1 MFCFF
6 SSLVYRA
13 KGVISMAKKALIE
26 ISLVKESAES
36 ANEKIMKEIFDGL
49 SEDLPKIPWM
59 KQVEKVE
66 IVEV

>member
-1 MFCFF
+1 
-6 SSLVYRA
+6 
-13 KGVISMAKKALIE
+13 MAKKALIE

-36 ANEKIMKEIFDGL
+36 GNKKIMKEIFDGL

-66 IVEV
+66 VVEI

>member
-1 MFCFF
+1 M
-6 SSLVYRA
+6 V
-13 KGVISMAKKALIE
+13 KKAVIE

-36 ANEKIMKEIFDGL
+36 ANEKIMKKIFDGL

-66 IVEV
+66 VVEA

>member
-1 MFCFF
+1 
-6 SSLVYRA
+6 
-13 KGVISMAKKALIE
+13 MAKKALIE

-36 ANEKIMKEIFDGL
+36 ANKKIMKEIFDGL

-66 IVEV
+66 VVEV

>member
-1 MFCFF
+1 MLCFF
-6 SSLVYRA
+6 SSLVYSRR
-13 KGVISMAKKALIE
+13 GVISMIKKAMIE

-66 IVEV
+66 VVET

>member
-6 SSLVYRA
+6 SSLVYSGR
-13 KGVISMAKKALIE
+13 GVINMVKKAVIE

-66 IVEV
+66 VVET